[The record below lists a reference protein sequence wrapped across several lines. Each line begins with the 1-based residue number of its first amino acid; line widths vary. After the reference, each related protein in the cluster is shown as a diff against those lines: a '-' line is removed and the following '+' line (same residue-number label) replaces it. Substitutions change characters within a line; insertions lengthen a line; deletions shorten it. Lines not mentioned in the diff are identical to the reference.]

1 MGAQPRHPLPQP
13 EPAGGQTALSQQ
25 MLRPPCSERSWVL
38 ASFLAQAPHS
48 PWPSLSAPR
57 RSVSW
62 LDPAGPVAS
71 AWALPSHAL
80 GLSVLRHARSP
91 GGHSPVP
98 GGSGAEIPGCW
109 QVVGSQW
116 PWVPAATLR
125 SSHVALTTQQLPSC
139 GPAACDR
146 ERTGL
151 SHRIPKP
158 SQDPVPTAS
167 GPRAGSLPGAP
178 VVRPPSEPLW
188 LVGSLVTIFMYKWVV
203 RDSETK
209 NRKAEGA

>member
-1 MGAQPRHPLPQP
+1 MPQ
-13 EPAGGQTALSQQ
+13 
-25 MLRPPCSERSWVL
+25 PPCSELSWVL
-38 ASFLAQAPHS
+38 ASFLARAPHS

-80 GLSVLRHARSP
+80 GLSVLHHARSH

-98 GGSGAEIPGCW
+98 GGCGAEIPGSW

-116 PWVPAATLR
+116 PWVPAATRR

-139 GPAACDR
+139 GQLPVTGNALACR
-146 ERTGL
+146 IAFPSPLRTLSPQRLVLEPGLCPGHLWSGPPVSHSGL
-151 SHRIPKP
+151 SAL
-158 SQDPVPTAS
+158 Q
-167 GPRAGSLPGAP
+167 
-178 VVRPPSEPLW
+178 
-188 LVGSLVTIFMYKWVV
+188 
-203 RDSETK
+203 
-209 NRKAEGA
+209 